1 MTYYGDVS
9 DQVFG
14 TTQRRKNRKI
24 LHKIIDS
31 LKQMDLNTGSD
42 DKEIYKFRIM
52 RDSAYALKEEL
63 DKEKTALEREESHL
77 LSRGKKEK
85 KLVKV

>member
-42 DKEIYKFRIM
+42 DKEIYKFFRN
-52 RDSAYALKEEL
+52 LVGEE
-63 DKEKTALEREESHL
+63 KYNQKR
-77 LSRGKKEK
+77 
-85 KLVKV
+85 KLIKV